1 MRPVLVLMLSALA
14 AGAAHAAQVPPD
26 VAARV
31 NAAMPGMAITDAEL
45 KERDDRSYYDV
56 EGRLPDGAEIE
67 LDLLQTPAG
76 WEVVEIQRDIP
87 WTAVP
92 VPARDAARP
101 AWKGAD
107 PVRVIES
114 RQTDGAVIYELF
126 APGRPETP
134 ALEVM
139 VRDGK
144 ASVLK
149 EVWPH

>member
-1 MRPVLVLMLSALA
+1 MRPVLVLTLSLFA
-14 AGAAHAAQVPPD
+14 AGAAWAAQVPPE

-31 NAAMPGMAITDAEL
+31 RAAMPGMTITDAEL
-45 KERDDRSYYDV
+45 KERDGRRYYDV

-67 LDLLQTPAG
+67 LDLLQTATG

-92 VPARDAARP
+92 AQAHEAARR

-126 APGRPETP
+126 AHGRPATP

-139 VRDGK
+139 VKDGQ
-144 ASVLK
+144 ARVLK
-149 EVWPH
+149 EAWPH